1 MSITNI
7 LILILEIGRI
17 CLYMRCLRTCIGE
30 YRVSKRIA
38 AVIFSV
44 LWIFESI
51 LRCSSPY
58 LFERFAVQGDAFF
71 YVVEILFLLIVSFC
85 YRGGVIRHL
94 LIAVFLPSI
103 YWIGKWVIVFA
114 FFSTYI
120 IDSFQHFIA
129 AAVAVVLFC
138 VLEIVWEKIGNSRQ
152 ELERKLLEEEIR
164 IYENQFEVIRQSQNN
179 IRSLK
184 HDMKHHIK
192 MLTDMIAGGEK
203 EAALDYLAS
212 MGAFMETS
220 EEYIVSGNGRI
231 DSILNYMISK
241 AKNSGISVDW
251 KIQIPEHL
259 EISTFDINVVISN
272 LFDNALNALRN
283 VTQPTLYILMKY
295 DRGVLCISTQNNYS
309 IENSVSEVTGEH
321 GFGLKNIHRI
331 AEKYHGNLTITQTQ
345 GIFHASVLLYLT
357 DTDVNIT

>member
-1 MSITNI
+1 MFIFPNGT
-7 LILILEIGRI
+7 
-17 CLYMRCLRTCIGE
+17 RCLRTCIGE
-30 YRVSKRIA
+30 YRISKRIV
-38 AVIFSV
+38 AVIFSA

-51 LRCSSPY
+51 IRCFSPY
-58 LFERFAVQGDAFF
+58 LFERFAMQGDAFF
-71 YVVEILFLLIVSFC
+71 YVVEIVFILVVSLC
-85 YRGGVIRHL
+85 YRGGVVRHL
-94 LIAVFLPSI
+94 LMAVLLPSI

-114 FFSTYI
+114 LFSI
-120 IDSFQHFIA
+120 NGIDSLQHFIA
-129 AAVAVVLFC
+129 VAVAVVIFC
-138 VLEIVWEKIGNSRQ
+138 ILEIVWEKIGNSRQ

-164 IYENQFEVIRQSQNN
+164 IYENQFDIIRQSQNN

-192 MLTDMIAGGEK
+192 MLTDMIAVEEK

-220 EEYIVSGNGRI
+220 EEYVDSGNGRI

-241 AKNSGISVDW
+241 AKNYGISVDW

-259 EISTFDINVVISN
+259 EISTFDINVILSN
-272 LFDNALNALRN
+272 LFENALNALQN
-283 VTQPTLYILMKY
+283 VTYPTLYILMKY

-309 IENSVSEVTGEH
+309 VNGSVPEVTGEH

-331 AEKYHGNLTITQTQ
+331 AEKYHGNLTIT
-345 GIFHASVLLYLT
+345 HKKVLLHYP
-357 DTDVNIT
+357 